1 MNECLIVRQEV
12 QECIDADQSSDQRY
26 ECVVAPEPV
35 FEHHLNYT
43 MSRSYNRY
51 VARGWESKSVEEQ
64 ISDRQ
69 IESKKSNKNKLSRE
83 QIERQTK
90 REGIV
95 LARSRTVT
103 ALETVRDGRYRALLQ
118 RTLEHL
124 DQELAKLK

>member
-1 MNECLIVRQEV
+1 
-12 QECIDADQSSDQRY
+12 
-26 ECVVAPEPV
+26 
-35 FEHHLNYT
+35 
-43 MSRSYNRY
+43 MSGSYNRY

-90 REGIV
+90 REGIL

-103 ALETVRDGRYRALLQ
+103 ALETVRDGRYRALLE

-124 DQELAKLK
+124 EQELAKLK